1 MRRCCLLLAVVAGTT
16 IGIACASTPP
26 KVASLS
32 LSSSGS
38 LTPAP
43 GKAVTLS
50 VRAVMDDG
58 TSIDVTGSAV
68 CTLDAKDPPG
78 TLQGNIFTATK
89 FGFTNVV
96 CTFSGVTVALGI
108 TVPAPL
114 KIPITDI
121 QKGVLPQ
128 GAEVLVDAVVFG
140 LEKDGIYTNF
150 WAQDPGGGP
159 YSGIHFRDART
170 PPAGDGGTLAPP
182 AAEGDT
188 VLVHGKYAERSGHS
202 DVSFDTVTVTGTA
215 APVAAPLRTGEVDA
229 AIWDG
234 CLIAVTN
241 VTVVN
246 PAFDSYTWQIADAM
260 DPSNTLLVE
269 TLLYSA
275 APAAGQR
282 FASINGPLYVLQPK
296 NGGAL
301 EVAVAPR
308 RAGDLVP

>member
-16 IGIACASTPP
+16 IGVACASSPP

-43 GKAVTLS
+43 GQAVTLS

-78 TLQGNIFTATK
+78 TLQGNVFTATK

-96 CTFSGVTVALGI
+96 CTFSGVTGALGV

-128 GAEVLVDAVVFG
+128 GAEVLVEAVVFG
-140 LEKDGIYTNF
+140 LETEGSYTNF

-170 PPAGDGGTLAPP
+170 PSGDGGLLAPP

-188 VLVHGKYAERSGHS
+188 VLIHGKYAERSGRS
-202 DVSFDTVTVTGTA
+202 SVSFDTVTVTGTGM
-215 APVAAPLRTGEVDA
+215 PVAAPLRVGEVDPA
-229 AIWDG
+229 VWDG

-246 PAFDSYTWQIADAM
+246 PEFDSYTWQIGDAM
-260 DPSNTLLVE
+260 DPSKTLLVE

-275 APAAGQR
+275 TPTAGQR
-282 FASINGPLYVLQPK
+282 FSSINGPLYLLQPK
-296 NGGAL
+296 NGGPL

>member
-1 MRRCCLLLAVVAGTT
+1 MRRCCLLLAVVAGMT

-96 CTFSGVTVALGI
+96 CTFSGVTGALGI

-128 GAEVLVDAVVFG
+128 
-140 LEKDGIYTNF
+140 
-150 WAQDPGGGP
+150 
-159 YSGIHFRDART
+159 
-170 PPAGDGGTLAPP
+170 GGTLAPP

-246 PAFDSYTWQIADAM
+246 PAFDSYTWQVADAM
-260 DPSNTLLVE
+260 DPSKTLLVE

-282 FASINGPLYVLQPK
+282 FSSINGPLYVLQPK